1 MSSALEEKAVVS
13 FHLITCFLVI
23 CQRPPT
29 SRGTR
34 FLLAPVSSPTKTL
47 SAYHCAPRLPDSPG
61 EEFIF
66 SSHCWAHEGKLSA
79 QFRWVIGWT
88 WVGLG
93 AGGWYLKPGLGFRE
107 KGVQVGGRLRA
118 PPHGPC
124 SQQLTVARLLWL
136 YSGHCGLA
144 LLAIFKALFTFST

>member
-1 MSSALEEKAVVS
+1 MKQMSSALEEKAVVS

-29 SRGTR
+29 SRGTW

-107 KGVQVGGRLRA
+107 KGMQEVTGSTPRA
-118 PPHGPC
+118 MLPAAHSGPV
-124 SQQLTVARLLWL
+124 TVALLW
-136 YSGHCGLA
+136 A
-144 LLAIFKALFTFST
+144 LWTCSPGNF